1 MDGSTKTLARLVRS
15 NFMIPYG
22 HQNIIQS
29 DLDAVTKVLK
39 SDFITQGPKVPQFES
54 SVAKYVNAKYAVA
67 SNSATSSLH
76 VACLALGIGN
86 DDFVWTS
93 AISFVATS
101 NSAVYCGAKIRFIDI
116 EQDTFNISM
125 SHLESELKI
134 AKKHGKLPKLVIVT
148 HMCGQSA
155 DMKSLSQLRKKY
167 KFKVIEDASHAIG
180 GKYKNKKIGSCE
192 YSDIA
197 VFSFHPVKIITT
209 AEGGMCT
216 TNQKDLFIK
225 LKKLI
230 SHGITRDENE
240 LMQSNPEPWFYEQQ
254 LLGFN
259 YRMTELQAALGLNQ
273 IKRLDRFIKKR
284 NILAAKYISLFKD
297 SSLDLP
303 EIISDCVSS
312 FHLFV
317 IRLKSD
323 ESYKRNE
330 VFKKLRKKGIGVNL
344 HYMPIYK
351 HPYYSIDLGFKDTYL
366 ENAENYYSRAI
377 SIPIYP
383 DLTPKEQMYV
393 VKMIKK
399 SLKETN
405 KK

>member
-1 MDGSTKTLARLVRS
+1 MILARFNS
-15 NFMIPYG
+15 MIPYG

-29 DLDAVTKVLK
+29 DLDAVTKALK
-39 SDFITQGPKVPQFES
+39 SNFLTQGPRVPQFES
-54 SVAKYVNAKYAVA
+54 AVAKYVNAKYAVA

-76 VACLALGIGN
+76 VACLALGIEN
-86 DDFVWTS
+86 DDFVWTP

-116 EQDTFNISM
+116 DKDTFNISM
-125 SHLESELKI
+125 PHLEEELKI
-134 AKKHGKLPKLVIVT
+134 AQKSGELPKLVIVT

-155 DMKSLSQLRKKY
+155 DMKYLHKLKKKY
-167 KFKVIEDASHAIG
+167 KFKIIEDASHAIG
-180 GKYKNKKIGSCE
+180 GEYNNKKIGSCE

-240 LMQSNPEPWFYEQQ
+240 LTQASAEPWFYEQQ

-259 YRMTELQAALGLNQ
+259 YRMTELQAALGLSQ

-284 NILAAKYISLFKD
+284 NFLAKRYLSFFRNSPFDMPK
-297 SSLDLP
+297 
-303 EIISDCVSS
+303 IISNCNSS

-317 IRLKSD
+317 IRLSPE

-330 VFKKLRKKGIGVNL
+330 IFRKLRHKGIGVNL
-344 HYMPIYK
+344 HYIPIYK
-351 HPYYSIDLGFKDTYL
+351 HPYYANELGFEGLYL
-366 ENAENYYSRAI
+366 ENAEDYYSRAI

-383 DLTPKEQMYV
+383 DLTSKDQRYV
-393 VKMIKK
+393 VEIIGQ
-399 SLKETN
+399 SLKEVN
-405 KK
+405 KKNYEVSK